1 MSLFMETTKI
11 EASKT
16 VAEIQSL
23 LGASGCSGV
32 MTTYENKDVTAISF
46 QITLADKHIAFRL
59 PCRWKPVYNKLFL
72 RIKKARAGKLE
83 DLENQAKRV
92 AWRQLLRWV
101 EAQLALVDTDMVK
114 IQEVFL
120 PYIQVNL
127 EGKTLYEQI
136 EDKDFKQ
143 LGHSKEN

>member
-11 EASKT
+11 EANRT
-16 VAEIQSL
+16 VAEIQSI

-32 MTTYENKDVTAISF
+32 MTTYENKDVSAISF
-46 QITLADKHIAFRL
+46 QITLGDKYIAFKL
-59 PCRWKPVYNKLFL
+59 PCRWKPIYNKLFL
-72 RIKKARAGKLE
+72 RIKRARTGKIE

-101 EAQLALVDTDMVK
+101 EAQLALVDTDMVT
-114 IQEVFL
+114 ITEVFL

-127 EGKTLYEQI
+127 AGKTLYEDI
-136 EDKDFKQ
+136 HDKGFKQ
-143 LGHSKEN
+143 LGHSKEI